1 MGNEEKVTGIAEG
14 GGGKELHVGSVCPY
28 RTIQA
33 AADEAQPGDLV
44 MVHAGIY
51 RERVAP
57 PRGGL
62 PGQPIVYRGDPEGGT
77 IIKGSEIWNPD
88 WQSAGPGIY
97 YGVPDESLFDD
108 VSPEYV
114 DSHNPF
120 KAELSSTPHGR
131 DGKREVERQGKGD
144 PNLVYTC
151 GQVFVNGERYF
162 EAPYPEEMEG
172 KPKTW
177 HYESSTDRIYINFGN
192 LNPKEQQTEI
202 TTRRRIFAPKEV
214 GLGYITVE
222 GFVMEHCGN
231 QYPTN
236 FWAEPK
242 WAQRG
247 ALGTEAGHHWII
259 RRNTIRLCKS
269 FAIDAGYV
277 GFKQD
282 FRNVKGHLIEYNH
295 IMDNG
300 SAGILSCGS
309 VDQVIRHNVIVNN
322 NTLGFIGHKRY
333 EDGGIKCHFFQNGLI
348 EGNYI
353 ANNQLTFG
361 IWLDNQHPDCRITR
375 NVILKNG
382 RAGIFLEMSDYDW
395 DRVLVDNNVIM
406 GNRENQIYMHDASGA
421 TFIHNLFANTP
432 GIPREPSGNY
442 SFSRAG
448 RGIFIKQVTQ
458 RTASRNISFY
468 SNLFLNHDR
477 SMHDINYPEG
487 RSGPKRGDYNVYDT
501 QVGARVFCIN
511 RATSTSLSNSE
522 LVDRVHMDLGAASPG
537 KSTISD
543 SSGAR
548 LTLKEWT
555 AFWASHKQ
563 DFDVHSL
570 LNQGSSASYN
580 PRTHE
585 LTLNIT
591 FDPGQ
596 ISSQSPDR
604 VGEDFLG
611 HPVPQNGQALPGP
624 FQDLRQGINRF
635 KIWNG
640 LPVPETF

>member
-1 MGNEEKVTGIAEG
+1 MGNEENMTGM
-14 GGGKELHVGSVCPY
+14 GKELHVGSNQPY
-28 RTIQA
+28 KTIQA
-33 AADEAQPGDLV
+33 AAGEAQPGDLV
-44 MVHAGIY
+44 IVHAGVY

-62 PGQPIVYRGDPEGGT
+62 PGRPIVYRGDPDGGA
-77 IIKGSEIWNPD
+77 IIKGSEVWNPD
-88 WQSAGPGIY
+88 WQPFESGIY

-108 VSPEYV
+108 LSPEYV

-131 DGKREVERQGKGD
+131 EGKREVERQGKGD
-144 PNLVYTC
+144 CNLVYTC
-151 GQVFVNGERYF
+151 GQVFVNGECYL
-162 EAPYPEEMEG
+162 EAPYPEEMVG
-172 KPKTW
+172 KPGTW
-177 HYESSTDRIYINFGN
+177 HYESSNNRIYINFGD
-192 LNPKEQQTEI
+192 LNPKEQLTEI
-202 TTRRRIFAPKEV
+202 TTRRRLFAPKKV

-222 GFVMEHCGN
+222 NFIMEHCGN

-242 WAQRG
+242 WAQKG

-259 RRNTIRLCKS
+259 RRNTIRFCKT

-282 FRNVKGHLIEYNH
+282 FRNVKGHLIEYNY

-309 VDQVIRHNVIVNN
+309 VDQVIRHNVIINN
-322 NTLGFIGHKRY
+322 NILGFIGHKRY

-375 NVILKNG
+375 NVLLNNG

-406 GNRENQIYMHDASGA
+406 GNRENQIYIHDASGA
-421 TFIHNLFANTP
+421 TFVHNLFANTP
-432 GIPREPSGNY
+432 GGPWKPSENY
-442 SFSRAG
+442 SSTRTG
-448 RGIFIKQVTQ
+448 RGVLIKQVAQ
-458 RTASRNISFY
+458 RTASGNISFY
-468 SNLFLNHDR
+468 NNLFLNHDR

-487 RSGPKRGDYNVYDT
+487 PSGPKRGDYNVYDAQEGT
-501 QVGARVFCIN
+501 RVFCIN
-511 RATSTSLSNSE
+511 GATFTSLSKSG
-522 LVDRVHMDLGAASPG
+522 LVDKVHMDLGTASPD
-537 KSTISD
+537 KSAMGDD
-543 SSGAR
+543 SEVK

-555 AFWASHKQ
+555 AFWASHRQ
-563 DFDVHSL
+563 NFDAHSI
-570 LNQGSSASYN
+570 LNQGSSAAYS
-580 PRTHE
+580 PQTHQ

-591 FDPGQ
+591 FDPSKVG
-596 ISSQSPDR
+596 SQSFASIE
-604 VGEDFLG
+604 EDFLG
-611 HPVPQNGQALPGP
+611 HRVPQNGQALPGP
-624 FQDLRQGINRF
+624 FQNLSQGTNRF